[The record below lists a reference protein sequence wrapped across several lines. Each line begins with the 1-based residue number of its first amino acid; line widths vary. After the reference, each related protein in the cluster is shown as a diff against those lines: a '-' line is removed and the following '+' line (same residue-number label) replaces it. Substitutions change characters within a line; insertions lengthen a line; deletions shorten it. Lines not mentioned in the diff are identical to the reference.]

1 MHCLLNLRCV
11 SSRMSFKQS
20 LLPHVL
26 NASIRARSVGYFF
39 TMTAAVLLLTPGM
52 LHSMISPMFCG
63 VMFSHLT
70 CFTLSTLQ

>member
-11 SSRMSFKQS
+11 SSRMSAKHASPPSFS
-20 LLPHVL
+20 
-26 NASIRARSVGYFF
+26 ASIKARNVVYFF
-39 TMTAAVLLLTPGM
+39 MTAAAVLLLMPGM

-70 CFTLSTLQ
+70 CFTLRALQ

>member
-11 SSRMSFKQS
+11 SSRMSAK
-20 LLPHVL
+20 H
-26 NASIRARSVGYFF
+26 ASPPSFSASMRVRSVGYFF
-39 TMTAAVLLLTPGM
+39 TMAAAVLLLTPGM

-70 CFTLSTLQ
+70 CFTLRALQ

>member
-11 SSRMSFKQS
+11 SSRTSSKHS
-20 LLPHVL
+20 TPLALS
-26 NASIRARSVGYFF
+26 ASIKARSVVYFF
-39 TMTAAVLLLTPGM
+39 MMAAAVLQLTPGM

-63 VMFSHLT
+63 VMFSHFT